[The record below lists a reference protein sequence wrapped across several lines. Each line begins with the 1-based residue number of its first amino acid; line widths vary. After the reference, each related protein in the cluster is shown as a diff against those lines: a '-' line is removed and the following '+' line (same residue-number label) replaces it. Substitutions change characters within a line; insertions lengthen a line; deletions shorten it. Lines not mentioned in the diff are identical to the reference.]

1 MNKNIRFWLA
11 IAFVCA
17 VVGYLYMSD
26 NRVNVDCS
34 EIAINSLKK
43 YNLEDPYQIKV
54 VTESCIQGVALAKAG
69 GSVAA
74 ATAASTKIVEDK
86 LSGEKTNG
94 AKFTAFIEGYT
105 RESSFH

>member
-1 MNKNIRFWLA
+1 MNKNMRFWLA

-17 VVGYLYMSD
+17 VVGYLYVSD

-34 EIAINSLKK
+34 EIANNSLKK
-43 YNLEDPYQIKV
+43 YNLEAPYQLKV

-69 GSVAA
+69 GSVAE
-74 ATAASTKIVEDK
+74 ATAASMKFVEDK
-86 LSGEKTNG
+86 VSGEKTNG
-94 AKFTAFIEGYT
+94 AKFAAYIEGYT